1 MNVHLTAGIQFS
13 LLGKCEERNKKSAA
27 LLGDAKTPMQV
38 WGFAAKH
45 GADPSIYSAYRKR
58 GDSAFVTGEEAEKS
72 KLRLEDAA
80 PVHKAKQ
87 QESSKTT
94 KSGNKHG
101 SPVILVEEKSRAVT
115 GLWRRRRRGRGFFGG
130 IAHGIKKVAKAV
142 VKVVKK
148 VVKAVVK
155 VVKAVVNFIGK
166 CHNVFGPKSLLKIT
180 GLSMRGSLVE
190 KNVSGVKCVGA
201 NGPQTATA
209 EVRKGKTVQCKGSR
223 PFGCVRAGGTL
234 TTAEGKFSAAISAK
248 SGLSRRRKPAAPR
261 RRRI

>member
-1 MNVHLTAGIQFS
+1 MNVQLTAGIQFS
-13 LLGKCEERNKKSAA
+13 LLGKCEERNKMSAA

-58 GDSAFVTGEEAEKS
+58 GDSAFE
-72 KLRLEDAA
+72 
-80 PVHKAKQ
+80 
-87 QESSKTT
+87 TT
-94 KSGNKHG
+94 KSGNKQV
-101 SPVILVEEKSRAVT
+101 SPVILVEENSSATT

-130 IAHGIKKVAKAV
+130 IAHSIKQV
-142 VKVVKK
+142 VKA

-166 CHNVFGPKSLLKIT
+166 CQNIWGPKSLLKIT

-190 KNVSGVKCVGA
+190 KDVSGVKCVGA
-201 NGPQTATA
+201 NGPQTATN
-209 EVRKGKTVQCKGSR
+209 EVRRGKTVQCKGSR

-234 TTAEGKFSAAISAK
+234 TTAQGKFSAAISVK
-248 SGLSRRRKPAAPR
+248 
-261 RRRI
+261 RRI